1 MPALGDEAALA
12 AHDESR
18 AGLLERAARDW
29 AWLPA
34 LAEGGTV
41 KMTDWERAL
50 VFILSAAT
58 EAAREERAAAAPD
71 GLLADGLLADGLLAG
86 GLLAGGLLAEGLL
99 ERGRALVDRVARD
112 LFEPGALH
120 QDIEAWRKVLAAIE
134 SEGADADLPDIDFLT
149 VE

>member
-1 MPALGDEAALA
+1 MA

-29 AWLPA
+29 AWLRA

-71 GLLADGLLADGLLAG
+71 GLLAEGLLAD
-86 GLLAGGLLAEGLL
+86 GLL
-99 ERGRALVDRVARD
+99 ERGRALVDRVARN

-120 QDIEAWRKVLAAIE
+120 QDIKAWRKVLAAIE
-134 SEGADADLPDIDFLT
+134 SEGADADLPDIDFMT

>member
-29 AWLPA
+29 AWLRA

-71 GLLADGLLADGLLAG
+71 GLWAE
-86 GLLAGGLLAEGLL
+86 GLLAEGLL

-120 QDIEAWRKVLAAIE
+120 QDIKAWRKVLAAIE
-134 SEGADADLPDIDFLT
+134 SEGADADLPDIDVVT

>member
-29 AWLPA
+29 AWLRA
-34 LAEGGTV
+34 LAEGDTV

-71 GLLADGLLADGLLAG
+71 GLLAEGLLAE
-86 GLLAGGLLAEGLL
+86 GLLAEGLL

-112 LFEPGALH
+112 LFEPGAIH
-120 QDIEAWRKVLAAIE
+120 QDIKAWRKVLAAIE
-134 SEGADADLPDIDFLT
+134 SEGADADLPDIDFVT

>member
-18 AGLLERAARDW
+18 PGLLERAARDW
-29 AWLPA
+29 AWLRA

-50 VFILSAAT
+50 IFILSAAT
-58 EAAREERAAAAPD
+58 EAAREERAAAAAPE
-71 GLLADGLLADGLLAG
+71 GLLAE
-86 GLLAGGLLAEGLL
+86 GLLAEGLL

-120 QDIEAWRKVLAAIE
+120 QDIKAWRKVLAAIE
-134 SEGADADLPDIDFLT
+134 SEGSDADLPDIDFLT

>member
-71 GLLADGLLADGLLAG
+71 GLLAGGLLAG
-86 GLLAGGLLAEGLL
+86 GLLAGGLL

>member
-29 AWLPA
+29 AWLRA

-71 GLLADGLLADGLLAG
+71 GLLA
-86 GLLAGGLLAEGLL
+86 EGLL

-112 LFEPGALH
+112 LFEPGAIH
-120 QDIEAWRKVLAAIE
+120 QDIKAWRKVLAAIE
-134 SEGADADLPDIDFLT
+134 SEGADADLPDIDFVT

>member
-29 AWLPA
+29 AWLRA

-71 GLLADGLLADGLLAG
+71 GLLAEGLLAD
-86 GLLAGGLLAEGLL
+86 GLL
-99 ERGRALVDRVARD
+99 ERGRALVDRVARN

-120 QDIEAWRKVLAAIE
+120 QDIKAWRKVLAAIE
-134 SEGADADLPDIDFLT
+134 SEGADADLPDIDFMT

>member
-29 AWLPA
+29 AWLRA

-71 GLLADGLLADGLLAG
+71 GLLAEGLLAD
-86 GLLAGGLLAEGLL
+86 GLL

-120 QDIEAWRKVLAAIE
+120 QDIKAWRKVLAAIE
-134 SEGADADLPDIDFLT
+134 SEGADADLPDIDFVT